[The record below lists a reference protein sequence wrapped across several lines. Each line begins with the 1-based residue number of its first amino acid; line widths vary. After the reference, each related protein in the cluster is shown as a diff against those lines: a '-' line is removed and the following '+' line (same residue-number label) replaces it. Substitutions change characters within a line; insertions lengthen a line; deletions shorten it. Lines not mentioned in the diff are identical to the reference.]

1 MEAAKNDLETQTN
14 QGRQVAAHGAA
25 NVQQLEATIVSLND
39 QLRDAQARQSQME
52 EELSTQVN
60 QFKEAQE
67 SYHRELKS
75 HSQTANNLKQLKGT
89 IKKYDITITELTQAK
104 KVAERGLQDTLTD
117 LEATESSLRSQYGSL
132 KEQFETVEQENKL
145 LHDQLANITTQMAS
159 LQQATASTSGGSADV
174 ASASFNLSQSFS
186 EEEAK
191 VISRIFFVMNFHT
204 NIFISRVLF

>member
-1 MEAAKNDLETQTN
+1 MNILIS
-14 QGRQVAAHGAA
+14 RVF
-25 NVQQLEATIVSLND
+25 L
-39 QLRDAQARQSQME
+39 
-52 EELSTQVN
+52 
-60 QFKEAQE
+60 
-67 SYHRELKS
+67 
-75 HSQTANNLKQLKGT
+75 
-89 IKKYDITITELTQAK
+89 
-104 KVAERGLQDTLTD
+104 KVAESGLQDTLTD

-174 ASASFNLSQSFS
+174 ALASFNLSQSFS

-204 NIFISRVLF
+204 NIFISRVFFSPWIN

>member
-25 NVQQLEATIVSLND
+25 NVQQLEATIGSLND

-104 KVAERGLQDTLTD
+104 KVISYNKKNSFKFSYEYFDFTSFFKGGRER
-117 LEATESSLRSQYGSL
+117 SSRYI
-132 KEQFETVEQENKL
+132 
-145 LHDQLANITTQMAS
+145 D
-159 LQQATASTSGGSADV
+159 
-174 ASASFNLSQSFS
+174 
-186 EEEAK
+186 
-191 VISRIFFVMNFHT
+191 
-204 NIFISRVLF
+204 

>member
-104 KVAERGLQDTLTD
+104 KVISYKKNSFKFSYEYFDFTSFFKGGRER
-117 LEATESSLRSQYGSL
+117 SSRYI
-132 KEQFETVEQENKL
+132 
-145 LHDQLANITTQMAS
+145 D
-159 LQQATASTSGGSADV
+159 
-174 ASASFNLSQSFS
+174 
-186 EEEAK
+186 
-191 VISRIFFVMNFHT
+191 
-204 NIFISRVLF
+204 